1 MRIRERERERNR
13 VIFRDVHSLLVTRRV
28 CKSVLVKIREN
39 VFSSLSCDRILLILG
54 RKTFSR
60 TNSSVLSRIVI
71 LDYYR
76 ATSVT
81 IFRGVERR
89 LEVGVKS
96 CIAEASRVCNINAS
110 SSKSS
115 PNFLL
120 EERTFGWREVWE
132 IFKGTEAIATSCLD
146 FLINAPD
153 FNHILKREEKRK
165 FTRTYTQTHIHTSIH
180 NQPRILSF

>member
-1 MRIRERERERNR
+1 MTLGSERSEQEESGKNLRKGGKKNTRKKEEALFSLSLLLRLSENKRERERERNR
-13 VIFRDVHSLLVTRRV
+13 VIFRRDVHSLLVTRRV

-96 CIAEASRVCNINAS
+96 CIAEASRVCNI
-110 SSKSS
+110 
-115 PNFLL
+115 
-120 EERTFGWREVWE
+120 
-132 IFKGTEAIATSCLD
+132 
-146 FLINAPD
+146 
-153 FNHILKREEKRK
+153 
-165 FTRTYTQTHIHTSIH
+165 
-180 NQPRILSF
+180 